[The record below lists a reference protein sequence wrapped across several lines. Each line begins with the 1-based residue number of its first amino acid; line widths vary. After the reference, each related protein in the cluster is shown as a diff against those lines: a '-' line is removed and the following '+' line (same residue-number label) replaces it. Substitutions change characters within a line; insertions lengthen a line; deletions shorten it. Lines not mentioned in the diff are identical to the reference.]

1 MLDTDNWEIKVSL
14 PVFVL
19 RKTMAARGVNSH
31 NWNFK
36 TSINSLATL
45 QWFQNCLMN
54 RFVKEAISDTF
65 VVLCYNNLGSTY
77 YSADC
82 SFVIC
87 KFPEEI
93 KI

>member
-1 MLDTDNWEIKVSL
+1 
-14 PVFVL
+14 
-19 RKTMAARGVNSH
+19 
-31 NWNFK
+31 
-36 TSINSLATL
+36 
-45 QWFQNCLMN
+45 MN

-77 YSADC
+77 YIADC
-82 SFVIC
+82 SFIIC